1 MLIHRCPYC
10 GEKISTAKSLA
21 LILMDWWPF
30 TCPTCHHK
38 YRLHY
43 PKILWI
49 TIPFGLYALLYL
61 NTDIFKHNFPLN
73 VAAIAAAMAAVL
85 VIGWFIPLERYE
97 YGDIVS
103 FYEVDYLAKCRITW
117 RNKSRFFRT
126 VSFVSGC
133 IYPVCFM
140 DSEGTPTSLMWCAV
154 FRKIRHRRKYSKC
167 NFEFVMEEAP
177 RDLLKVGNRFSVF
190 YEKEIVAVGEIQ
202 EVECFG
208 SST

>member
-61 NTDIFKHNFPLN
+61 NTDIFKHNLPLN

-85 VIGWFIPLERYE
+85 AI
-97 YGDIVS
+97 
-103 FYEVDYLAKCRITW
+103 
-117 RNKSRFFRT
+117 
-126 VSFVSGC
+126 GC

-177 RDLLKVGNRFSVF
+177 RDLLKAGNRFSVF

-208 SST
+208 SSS